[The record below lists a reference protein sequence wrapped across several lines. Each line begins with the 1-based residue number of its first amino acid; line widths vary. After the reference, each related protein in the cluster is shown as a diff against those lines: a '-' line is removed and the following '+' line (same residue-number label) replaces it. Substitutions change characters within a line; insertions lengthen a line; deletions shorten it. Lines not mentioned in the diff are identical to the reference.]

1 MFIYHKKQTKML
13 HLGREK
19 EQEENLEAILLAFL
33 LPHFQIL
40 VLIKALIDEVEWRRW
55 LFVKATTNKQAHT

>member
-19 EQEENLEAILLAFL
+19 EQEENLEAILLALL

-55 LFVKATTNKQAHT
+55 LL

>member
-1 MFIYHKKQTKML
+1 ML

-19 EQEENLEAILLAFL
+19 EQEENLEAILLALL

-55 LFVKATTNKQAHT
+55 LL